1 MTTDETMR
9 PLLVTRKEF
18 IATDTVLFELKSPDA
33 LPLARFTAGAHIAV
47 QVPNGAMRHYSLC
60 SDPDEAE
67 HYQLAVKREADG
79 RGGSQSLVDEVNV
92 GDTLMVGTPSNL
104 FGLSDKAKSFIL
116 VAGGIGIT
124 PMRAMIFSL
133 QAEGL
138 RSFKLYYLTRTP
150 ESAAFLNE
158 LRSPEL
164 ASSVV
169 VHHTHG
175 DPTKTFDLWSVFEK
189 TQAGAHVYCCG
200 PKRLMDEVKDM
211 TGHWPS
217 SAVHFE
223 SFGADT
229 KPHADD
235 KPFEVEL
242 AKAGKKLLVP
252 ANRSILDALREH
264 GIRVPSSCESGTCGS
279 CKVRLLKGEAD
290 HRDLALLPEEQ
301 EDHIMVC
308 VSRAKSDTLV
318 LDL

>member
-1 MTTDETMR
+1 MNPDQTMR
-9 PLLVTRKEF
+9 PLMVTSKKV
-18 IATDTVLFELKSPDA
+18 IATDTALFELRSPDSM
-33 LPLARFTAGAHIAV
+33 PLARFEAGAHIPIK
-47 QVPNGAMRHYSLC
+47 VPNGTMRHYSLC
-60 SDPDEAE
+60 SNPDDAD
-67 HYQLAVKREADG
+67 HYQIAVKREAGG
-79 RGGSQSLVDEVNV
+79 RGGSQSLVDGVSA
-92 GDTLMVGTPSNL
+92 GDMLMAGIPSNL
-104 FGLSDKAKSFIL
+104 FGLSAKAKSFIF

-124 PMRAMIFSL
+124 PMRSMIHSL

-138 RSFKLYYLTRTP
+138 RSFKLYYLARTP
-150 ESAAFLNE
+150 EAAAFLDE
-158 LRSPEL
+158 LRSPAL

-189 TQAGAHVYCCG
+189 PQAGAHVYCCG

-235 KPFEVEL
+235 APFEVEL
-242 AKAGKKLLVP
+242 AKAGKTLLVP
-252 ANRSILDALREH
+252 ANRSILDALRDH

-290 HRDLALLPEEQ
+290 HRDLALLPEEH

>member
-1 MTTDETMR
+1 MNANETML
-9 PLLVTRKEF
+9 PLRVTRKEA
-18 IATDTVLFELKSPDA
+18 IAKDVVLFELRTPDA
-33 LPLARFTAGAHIAV
+33 SSLIPFEAGAHVAV
-47 QVPNGAMRHYSLC
+47 QVPSGAMRHYSLC
-60 SDPDEAE
+60 NDPGESGR
-67 HYQLAVKREADG
+67 YQIAVKRETDG
-79 RGGSQSLVDEVNV
+79 RGGSLSLVDGVNV
-92 GDTLMVGTPSNL
+92 GDTLLTGSPSNL

-124 PMRAMIFSL
+124 PMMAMIHSL

-138 RSFKLYYLTRTP
+138 RSFKLYYLAREP
-150 ESAAFLNE
+150 ETAAFLNE
-158 LRSPEL
+158 LKSPEL
-164 ASSVV
+164 SGKVV

-175 DPTKTFDLWSVFEK
+175 DPARAFDLWTVFEK
-189 TQAGAHVYCCG
+189 PIAGAHVYCCG

-235 KPFEVEL
+235 KPFNVEL
-242 AKAGKKLLVP
+242 SRSATKFQVP
-252 ANRSILDALREH
+252 ANRSILDTLREH
-264 GIRVPSSCESGTCGS
+264 SIRVPSSCESGTCGS
-279 CKVRLLKGEAD
+279 CKVKLLQGEAD

-301 EDHIMVC
+301 CDHIMVC
-308 VSRAKSDTLV
+308 VSRAKSETLV

>member
-1 MTTDETMR
+1 MR